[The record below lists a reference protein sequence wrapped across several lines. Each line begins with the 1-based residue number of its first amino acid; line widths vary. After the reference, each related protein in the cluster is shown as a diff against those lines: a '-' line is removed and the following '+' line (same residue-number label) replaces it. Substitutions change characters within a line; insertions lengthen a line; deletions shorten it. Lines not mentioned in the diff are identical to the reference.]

1 MDQTVSFPKHDINPK
16 EKGEKWCLQAAK
28 AIVNNWATGMQTGS
42 IFYAKRLRYEEIDSY
57 YMAMQSAMRYIEWQT
72 GEKNPAST
80 WINTDQTIDGLV
92 KTHVQK
98 ILGRLKKIEYN
109 INATPLDS
117 TAKSK
122 LDEWYDQMYIKI
134 AMREAA
140 IKANP
145 AYANNPSLAKEDGEP
160 EDVEELKLAKQFSPK
175 FIRAKD
181 IEQAIGMLFY
191 ENGMEKLVELW
202 DEDNVKYGVCV
213 GREGINEENHVFI
226 ERYWPGDFVCSYS
239 ETGNF
244 DKLTHAGVYKRVTVG
259 SLSKWFDDAT
269 LAKIADAVKGKNG
282 NPQYYNTS
290 TMRGW
295 DPFKVEIFDFEMLSY
310 DTVAVEE
317 RINKFGNKKFGK
329 TDYSNLNKPA
339 TENRKVKPVTREEVY
354 KGKWVVGTDFIYD
367 FGKATNT
374 KRSMDKEKVGKTS
387 LSFIAFAT
395 MFDKMRARGI
405 MEDLIPVADEIQMV
419 VAKMRTL
426 RNTMITNGV
435 AIDFSSLEG
444 VALGDAGK
452 NLSPKEILDM
462 FLQNGVLA
470 YRSENLIQ
478 DGKMVQRKPVEPI
491 MMNGAVEL
499 AGMWTDYQNLT
510 GKLYEISG
518 LNQTTDSATVNP
530 KMLNGVARLQNAGTN
545 NALYFLENARRKFV
559 EAVSRNIIPRFQ
571 TALLIG
577 DYGGYAQAI
586 GQNTIE
592 YFKFSATQ
600 FPCDYSIVIE
610 DRPTDEQ
617 KQVVYEMMREEIKQG
632 FLTSA
637 DVFAVIDA
645 YNLKDAQV
653 ILESRSRKNREKKE
667 QFALQQQQ
675 MNGQVQ
681 TESALA
687 VEKAKQETIDKE
699 YDRKMD
705 LEKEITYRT
714 IEVEKMRLGIA
725 GASTIHNNITKLAQS
740 AMSNPQQA
748 APPTMAP
755 EQENP
760 AENMAEQGIEE
771 PVMAG

>member
-1 MDQTVSFPKHDINPK
+1 MDQIVSFPKHDINPK

-42 IFYAKRLRYEEIDSY
+42 IFYAKRLQYQEIDSY
-57 YMAMQSAMRYIEWQT
+57 YMAMQSAMRYLEWQT
-72 GEKNPAST
+72 GEKNPASI

-92 KTHVQK
+92 KTHIQK

-134 AMREAA
+134 MMREAA
-140 IKANP
+140 MKQNP
-145 AYANNPSLAKEDGEP
+145 AYAQNPALAKEDGEP

-191 ENGMEKLVELW
+191 ENEMEKLVELW

-213 GREGINEENHVFI
+213 GQEGIDENNKVFI
-226 ERYWPGDFVCSYS
+226 KRIAPADFVCSYS

-244 DKLTHAGVYKRVTVG
+244 DKLTHAGFYERVTLG
-259 SLSKWFDDAT
+259 SLTKYFDDTT
-269 LAKIADAVKGKNG
+269 LAKIADATKGKNG

-290 TMRGW
+290 TARGW
-295 DPFKVEIFDFEMLSY
+295 DPFKVEVFNFEMLSY
-310 DTVAVEE
+310 NTVATEE
-317 RINKFGNKKFGK
+317 RKNKFGNKRFGK
-329 TDYSNLNKPA
+329 TDYNNIGKPTPENKVVSA
-339 TENRKVKPVTREEVY
+339 ATREEVY
-354 KGKWVVGTDFIYD
+354 KGKWIVGTDYIFDY
-367 FGKATNT
+367 GKATNT

-426 RNTMITNGV
+426 RNTMITNGI
-435 AIDFSSLEG
+435 AIDFSALEG
-444 VALGDAGK
+444 VALGEGGK

-478 DGKMVQRKPVEPI
+478 DGKMVQRKPVEPVV
-491 MMNGAVEL
+491 MNGAAEL
-499 AGMWTDYQNLT
+499 AGMWNDYQNLT

-559 EAVSRNIIPRFQ
+559 EKVARNIIPRFQ

-577 DYGGYAQAI
+577 DYDGYAQAI

-592 YFKFSATQ
+592 YFKFAATQ
-600 FPCDYSIVIE
+600 FPCDYSIIIE

-632 FLTSA
+632 FLTTA

-653 ILESRSRKNREKKE
+653 ILEARSRKNREKKE

-675 MNGQVQ
+675 MNGKVQ

-687 VEKAKQETIDKE
+687 VEDAKQKTLDKE

-705 LEKEITYRT
+705 IEKEITYRT
-714 IEVEKMRLGIA
+714 LEVERMRLGGA
-725 GASTIHNNITKLAQS
+725 GATTIHNNLTKLATS
-740 AMSNPQQA
+740 AMSNPEQA
-748 APPTMAP
+748 APPTMTP
-755 EQENP
+755 E
-760 AENMAEQGIEE
+760 AETEAETIQEQGVEE